1 MWMYQTIESKYYEFD
16 DLDTESKFN
25 IYKNFI
31 KGLIGTKTFAY
42 CNFTQNY
49 IKVADDA
56 EYTQN
61 VLTIRTSDVKDLATW
76 ELSYGEYTNCK
87 FTSNGYK
94 ITIKPREADSHS
106 SAYIEYGDLDFAE
119 TSKVMYKARDLEY
132 GNTDLTLK
140 LIELYYNYIL
150 PKYGVN
156 YIWLIEEN
164 SNYDKQFNALIYK
177 ITNFVNS
184 TYKYYSPL
192 IDAYLVNESHLLD
205 KIQTIVENEASSE
218 GSGTS
223 ISLQNDTPG
232 ELNEGY
238 DATHTSFASKETSS
252 NTSGSSSTATYSKDV
267 EPLIDKLNR
276 IRTKYADLYAEW
288 ADRFESILCGF
299 NF

>member
-1 MWMYQTIESKYYEFD
+1 MWMYQTIESKYYEFGD
-16 DLDTESKFN
+16 FKDTEQFN
-25 IYKNFI
+25 LGKTFM
-31 KGLIGTKTFAY
+31 KGAIGTHGF
-42 CNFTQNY
+42 FNY
-49 IKVADDA
+49 IITSDYIKMA
-56 EYTQN
+56 EDSEFTEN
-61 VLTIRTSDVKDLATW
+61 VLTIRRSSLKDDTFENGVYVNADRAIVLAVKAYDRI
-76 ELSYGEYTNCK
+76 ELKIDISKQAKLYYGEPDFTDACK
-87 FTSNGYK
+87 AIYK
-94 ITIKPREADSHS
+94 GRNPQ
-106 SAYIEYGDLDFAE
+106 
-119 TSKVMYKARDLEY
+119 Y

-238 DATHTSFASKETSS
+238 DPTHTSFASKETNS

-276 IRTKYADLYAEW
+276 IRTKYADLYTEW

>member
-1 MWMYQTIESKYYEFD
+1 MWMYQTIESKYYEFG

-42 CNFTQNY
+42 CTFTSNY
-49 IKVADDA
+49 IKVADDVD
-56 EYTQN
+56 YTEN
-61 VLTIRTSDVKDLATW
+61 VLTIRTSDVKDLENW
-76 ELSYGEYTNCK
+76 ELSYGEYTNCR
-87 FTSNGYK
+87 FTSDGY
-94 ITIKPREADSHS
+94 TIKIKPEGASGF
-106 SAYIEYGDLDFAE
+106 AYIEYGNLDFTEA
-119 TSKVMYKARDLEY
+119 SKVMYKARNLEY

-156 YIWLIEEN
+156 YIWLIEED
-164 SNYDKQFNALIYK
+164 SNYDKQFKALIYK

-205 KIQTIVENEASSE
+205 KIQTIVENEASSG

-223 ISLQNDTPG
+223 VSLQNDTPG

-238 DATHTSFASKETSS
+238 DATHTSFATKDTSS
-252 NTSGSSSTATYSKDV
+252 NSSSSSSTATYSKDV

-276 IRTKYADLYAEW
+276 IRTKYTDLYTEW